1 MDYDTLIKALR
12 KTLVVASVDDPIL
25 PVTSLQEKEI
35 LRCFQ
40 GEVDVIVT
48 GIRFPI
54 GKIDI
59 VLAKAAR
66 RDGLGR
72 YHGEQYRIIVMGDNM
87 ALYSEKVH
95 PSDYDLVQLL
105 FEKREKIIDALL
117 KDFLE
122 S

>member
-12 KTLVVASVDDPIL
+12 KILVVASVDNPIL

-35 LRCFQ
+35 LRCFL
-40 GEVDVIVT
+40 GEVDVVMS

-59 VLAKAAR
+59 VLAKAAQN
-66 RDGLGR
+66 GGTGG
-72 YHGEQYRIIVMGDNM
+72 YVGEQYRIIVMGDNM
-87 ALYSEKVH
+87 ALYSEKVN

-105 FEKREKIIDALL
+105 FEKREKIIDTLL

>member
-12 KTLVVASVDDPIL
+12 KILVVASVDNPIL

-40 GEVDVIVT
+40 GEVDAVMT

-54 GKIDI
+54 GKIEI

-72 YHGEQYRIIVMGDNM
+72 YHGEQYRIFVMGDNM
-87 ALYSEKVH
+87 ALYSEKVNS
-95 PSDYDLVQLL
+95 SDYDLVQLL
-105 FEKREKIIDALL
+105 FEKREKIVDTLL